1 MPKVTAAIEVA
12 APPADAF
19 AVLADPDRRRRLLPD
34 NFAGFRVVSEIRSGP
49 GTRTAFRIVTPHG
62 EHETEIEVADW
73 DPPRALT
80 ERALGDSPYTVR
92 WTFAPSEAGTR
103 VTATMDYSVAG
114 SVFHRLV
121 ERWFARRALEQSLL
135 LELLRLKET
144 LEG

>member
-1 MPKVTAAIEVA
+1 MPSVTAEMEIA

-34 NFAGFRVVSEIRSGP
+34 NFTGFRVISDVRSGP
-49 GTRTAFRIVTPHG
+49 GTRMAFRITTPHG
-62 EHETEIEVADW
+62 AHESEVEVEDW
-73 DPPRALT
+73 DPPHALT

-92 WTFAPSEAGTR
+92 WTFAPSEAGAR
-103 VTATMDYSVAG
+103 VAATMEYVVAG

-135 LELLRLKET
+135 AELLRLKEV
-144 LEG
+144 LES